1 MFAPWY
7 RLPRLHFFH
16 FSTRFSRRGI
26 PAVGEMQ
33 NIYKGKQAEYE
44 EQEPE
49 EKPENK

>member
-1 MFAPWY
+1 MPPGIACHACTFST
-7 RLPRLHFFH
+7 L
-16 FSTRFSRRGI
+16 STRFSRRGI

-49 EKPENK
+49 ENPENK